1 MTRRHTGIPPRHR
14 TAPVM
19 EDLKELG
26 QMPPRSRKGDRLSA
40 LEKLAMLHGFDLGMP
55 MIKIAN
61 RWNLSQVT
69 VSRFNKSLADD
80 PLSVFKLRVVQRI
93 GNGLFQC
100 RMCGEPRS
108 RLVQAQRHLLSHFFA
123 PVLAQNIDLIRSNPP
138 LSWGQPP
145 SYQS

>member
-1 MTRRHTGIPPRHR
+1 MPKQHAGIPPRHR
-14 TAPVM
+14 PPPVM
-19 EDLKELG
+19 DDLKELES
-26 QMPPRSRKGDRLSA
+26 MAPRSPNGDRLTD

-69 VSRFNKSLADD
+69 VRRFNKSLTDD

-108 RLVQAQRHLLSHFFA
+108 RLVLAQRHLLSHFFA
-123 PVLAQNIDLIRSNPP
+123 PVLAQNIDL
-138 LSWGQPP
+138 SWKSWRYSMGCAEG
-145 SYQS
+145 